1 MKKIF
6 IYFLIIIFF
15 NTSLFADNLTGAL
28 LKAYNNNPKLN
39 AERENISVSEENIN
53 ISKSDYLPSI
63 TLSGSKSKEDTNK
76 LTNQSGGDASITDV
90 DPLTTSLL
98 IEQTLYDG
106 ARNADLKK
114 NELGLDVAKVQLLKV
129 EQEILYQAVEAY
141 TGLVLANKKY
151 KINQSNVSLLERQV
165 ETDQARLEK
174 GQISVVDL
182 AQSES
187 SLAGANAKFIQ
198 AKNEVVTGK
207 LIYENVI
214 GSIDN
219 ISDLNEKLSFNLKLP
234 QSLGE
239 ANKISQKNNPGLI
252 LAKLELQQS
261 EKDIKIA
268 QASLGPSATLS
279 FETSQTEDLSATYD
293 ERDKSVLKATV
304 KWPFYTGGKNRA
316 TLNKNKNLS
325 NQKRLLL
332 EDAITSNR
340 TSVASA
346 WSSYQSTKS
355 LLNSVKFQVRAAEIA
370 YEGITVEYESGL
382 GRTTLDVIQSNTLL
396 LDSKITL
403 ANSERN
409 YLLSQFPTTLVF
421 CQQHEQ
427 HPPPIEILMD
437 SNFR

>member
-6 IYFLIIIFF
+6 VYFLIILFF
-15 NTSLFADNLTGAL
+15 NTSLFADNLAEAL
-28 LKAYNNNPKLN
+28 LKAYNKNPKLN
-39 AERENISVSEENIN
+39 AERENINISKEDIN
-53 ISKSDYLPSI
+53 ISKSDFLPTI
-63 TLSGSKSKEDTNK
+63 TLSGTKSKEDTSK

-106 ARNADLKK
+106 RSRNADLEK
-114 NELGLDVAKVQLLKV
+114 NKLGLDVSKIKLLKV
-129 EQEILYQAVEAY
+129 EQEILYQAIEAY
-141 TGLVLANKKY
+141 TGLVLANNKY
-151 KINQSNVSLLERQV
+151 KINQSNVNLFERQV

-187 SLAGANAKFIQ
+187 SLAGANAKFIE

-219 ISDLNEKLSFNLKLP
+219 INNLTDKLNFNLKLP
-234 QSLGE
+234 ESLAK
-239 ANKISQKNNPGLI
+239 ANEISQKNNPELI
-252 LAKLELQQS
+252 IAKLELQQA
-261 EKDIKIA
+261 EKDIQIA
-268 QASLGPSATLS
+268 QADLGPSATLS

-293 ERDKSVLKATV
+293 ERDKSILKATV

-340 TSVASA
+340 TTVASA
-346 WSSYQSTKS
+346 WSSYQSSKS
-355 LLNSVKFQVRAAEIA
+355 LLNSVRSQVRAAEIA
-370 YEGITVEYESGL
+370 NEGITIEYESGL
-382 GRTTLDVIQSNTLL
+382 GRSTLDVIQSNTLL
-396 LDSKITL
+396 LDAKTSL
-403 ANSERN
+403 ANAERN
-409 YLLSQFPTTLVF
+409 YLLSQFKVLESIGMLTTKHL
-421 CQQHEQ
+421 Q
-427 HPPPIEILMD
+427 I
-437 SNFR
+437 N

>member
-6 IYFLIIIFF
+6 VYIVIVLFF
-15 NTSLFADNLTGAL
+15 NTNLFADNLTEAL
-28 LKAYNNNPKLN
+28 LKAYNKNPKLN

-106 ARNADLKK
+106 ARNADLEK

-187 SLAGANAKFIQ
+187 SLAGANAKFIE
-198 AKNEVVTGK
+198 AKNDVVTGK
-207 LIYENVI
+207 LIYENII
-214 GSIDN
+214 GSINN
-219 ISDLNEKLSFNLKLP
+219 ISNLNEKLNFNLKLP

-239 ANKISQKNNPGLI
+239 ANKISQKNSPELI
-252 LAKLELQQS
+252 IAKLELQQS

-268 QASLGPSATLS
+268 KAELGPSATLS

-332 EDAITSNR
+332 EDAITSNK
-340 TSVASA
+340 TTVASA
-346 WSSYQSTKS
+346 WSSYQSSKS
-355 LLNSVKFQVRAAEIA
+355 LLNSVRSQVRAAEIA
-370 YEGITVEYESGL
+370 NEGITIEYESGL
-382 GRTTLDVIQSNTLL
+382 GRSTLDVIQSNTLF
-396 LDSKITL
+396 LDSKTSL
-403 ANSERN
+403 ANAERN
-409 YLLSQFPTTLVF
+409 YLLSQFKLLESVGLLTTKHL
-421 CQQHEQ
+421 Q
-427 HPPPIEILMD
+427 I
-437 SNFR
+437 N

>member
-1 MKKIF
+1 MRKIF
-6 IYFLIIIFF
+6 VYFLIIIFF
-15 NTSLFADNLTGAL
+15 HTNLFADNLTEAL
-28 LKAYNNNPKLN
+28 LKAYNKNPKLN
-39 AERENISVSEENIN
+39 AERENINISKEDIN
-53 ISKSDYLPSI
+53 ISKSDFLPTV
-63 TLSGSKSKEDTNK
+63 TLSGTKSKEDTSK

-106 ARNADLKK
+106 RSRNADLEKSK
-114 NELGLDVAKVQLLKV
+114 LGLDISKIKLLKV

-141 TGLVLANKKY
+141 TGLVLATNKY
-151 KINQSNVSLLERQV
+151 KINQSNVNLLERQV

-187 SLAGANAKFIQ
+187 SLAGANAKFIE

-219 ISDLNEKLSFNLKLP
+219 INSLTDKLNFNLKLP
-234 QSLGE
+234 ESLAK
-239 ANKISQKNNPGLI
+239 ANEISQKNNPELI
-252 LAKLELQQS
+252 IAKLELQQA
-261 EKDIKIA
+261 EKDIQIA
-268 QASLGPSATLS
+268 QADLGPSATLS

-293 ERDKSVLKATV
+293 ERDKNTLKATV

-340 TSVASA
+340 TTVASA
-346 WSSYQSTKS
+346 WSSYQSSKS
-355 LLNSVKFQVRAAEIA
+355 LLNSVISQVGAAEIA
-370 YEGITVEYESGL
+370 NEGITIEYESGL
-382 GRTTLDVIQSNTLL
+382 GRSTLDVIQSNTLL
-396 LDSKITL
+396 LDSKTSL
-403 ANSERN
+403 ANAERN
-409 YLLSQFPTTLVF
+409 YLLSQFKVLESIGLLTTKHL
-421 CQQHEQ
+421 Q
-427 HPPPIEILMD
+427 I
-437 SNFR
+437 N

>member
-1 MKKIF
+1 MNKIF
-6 IYFLIIIFF
+6 IHILIILFF
-15 NTSLFADNLTGAL
+15 NTNLFADNLTEAL
-28 LKAYNNNPKLN
+28 LKAYNKNPKLN
-39 AERENISVSEENIN
+39 AERENINISKEDIN
-53 ISKSDYLPSI
+53 ISKSDFLPTI
-63 TLSGSKSKEDTNK
+63 TLSGTKSKEDTSK

-106 ARNADLKK
+106 RSRNADLEK
-114 NELGLDVAKVQLLKV
+114 NKLGLDVSKIKLLKV
-129 EQEILYQAVEAY
+129 EQEILYQAIEAY
-141 TGLVLANKKY
+141 TGLVLANNKY
-151 KINQSNVSLLERQV
+151 KINQSNVNLFERQV

-187 SLAGANAKFIQ
+187 SLAGANAKFIE

-219 ISDLNEKLSFNLKLP
+219 IDNLTDKLNFNIKLP
-234 QSLGE
+234 ESLAK
-239 ANKISQKNNPGLI
+239 ANEISQKNNPELI
-252 LAKLELQQS
+252 IAKLELQQA
-261 EKDIKIA
+261 EKDIQIA
-268 QASLGPSATLS
+268 QADLGPSATLS

-293 ERDKSVLKATV
+293 ERDKSILKATV

-332 EDAITSNR
+332 EDAITSNT

-355 LLNSVKFQVRAAEIA
+355 LLNSVRYQVKAAEIA
-370 YEGITVEYESGL
+370 NEGITVEYESGL

-396 LDSKITL
+396 LDSKISL

-409 YLLSQFPTTLVF
+409 YLLSQFQLLQSIGLLTSEYL
-421 CQQHEQ
+421 Q
-427 HPPPIEILMD
+427 I
-437 SNFR
+437 N

>member
-6 IYFLIIIFF
+6 VYFLIILFF
-15 NTSLFADNLTGAL
+15 NTSLFADNLAEAL
-28 LKAYNNNPKLN
+28 LKAYNKNPKLN
-39 AERENISVSEENIN
+39 AERENINISKEDIN
-53 ISKSDYLPSI
+53 ISKSDFLPTI
-63 TLSGSKSKEDTNK
+63 TLSGTKSKEDTSK

-90 DPLTTSLL
+90 DSLTTSLL

-106 ARNADLKK
+106 RSRNADLEK
-114 NELGLDVAKVQLLKV
+114 NKLGLDVSKIKLLKV
-129 EQEILYQAVEAY
+129 EQEILYQAIEAY
-141 TGLVLANKKY
+141 TGLVLANNKY
-151 KINQSNVSLLERQV
+151 KINQSNVNLFERQV

-187 SLAGANAKFIQ
+187 SLAGANAKFIE

-219 ISDLNEKLSFNLKLP
+219 INNLTDKLNFNLKLP
-234 QSLGE
+234 ESLAK
-239 ANKISQKNNPGLI
+239 ANEISQKNNPELI
-252 LAKLELQQS
+252 IAKLELQQA
-261 EKDIKIA
+261 EKDIQIA
-268 QASLGPSATLS
+268 QADLGPSATLS

-293 ERDKSVLKATV
+293 ERDKSILKATV

-340 TSVASA
+340 TTVASA
-346 WSSYQSTKS
+346 WSNYQSSKS
-355 LLNSVKFQVRAAEIA
+355 LLNSVRYQVRAAEIA
-370 YEGITVEYESGL
+370 NEGITVEYESGL
-382 GRTTLDVIQSNTLL
+382 GRSTLDVIQSNTLL
-396 LDSKITL
+396 LDSKTSL
-403 ANSERN
+403 ANAERN
-409 YLLSQFPTTLVF
+409 YLLSQFKVLESIGLLTAKHL
-421 CQQHEQ
+421 Q
-427 HPPPIEILMD
+427 I
-437 SNFR
+437 N

>member
-6 IYFLIIIFF
+6 VYFLIILFF
-15 NTSLFADNLTGAL
+15 NTSLFADNLAEAL
-28 LKAYNNNPKLN
+28 LKAYNKNPKLN
-39 AERENISVSEENIN
+39 AERENINISKEDIN
-53 ISKSDYLPSI
+53 ISKSDFLPTI
-63 TLSGSKSKEDTNK
+63 TLSGTKSKEDTSK

-106 ARNADLKK
+106 RSRNADLEK
-114 NELGLDVAKVQLLKV
+114 NKLGLDVSKIKLLKV
-129 EQEILYQAVEAY
+129 EQEILYQAIEAY
-141 TGLVLANKKY
+141 TGLVMATNKY
-151 KINQSNVSLLERQV
+151 KINQSNVNLFERQV

-187 SLAGANAKFIQ
+187 SLAGANAKFIE

-219 ISDLNEKLSFNLKLP
+219 INNLTDKLNFNLKLP
-234 QSLGE
+234 KSLAK
-239 ANKISQKNNPGLI
+239 ANEISQKNNPELI
-252 LAKLELQQS
+252 IAKLELQQA
-261 EKDIKIA
+261 EKDIQIA
-268 QASLGPSATLS
+268 QADLGPSATLS

-293 ERDKSVLKATV
+293 ERDKSILKATV

-340 TSVASA
+340 TTVASA
-346 WSSYQSTKS
+346 WSSYQSSKS
-355 LLNSVKFQVRAAEIA
+355 LLNSVRSQVRASEIA
-370 YEGITVEYESGL
+370 NEGITVEYESGL
-382 GRTTLDVIQSNTLL
+382 GRSTLDVIQSNTLL
-396 LDSKITL
+396 LDSQTSL
-403 ANSERN
+403 TNSERN
-409 YLLSQFPTTLVF
+409 YLLSQFKLLQSIGLLTTEYL
-421 CQQHEQ
+421 Q
-427 HPPPIEILMD
+427 IK
-437 SNFR
+437 

>member
-6 IYFLIIIFF
+6 IYFLIILFF
-15 NTSLFADNLTGAL
+15 NINLLADNLTEAL
-28 LKAYNNNPKLN
+28 LKAYNKNPKLN
-39 AERENISVSEENIN
+39 AERENINISEENIN

-63 TLSGSKSKEDTNK
+63 TLSGSKSRENTDK
-76 LTNQSGGDASITDV
+76 LTNQSGGNASIADV

-106 ARNADLKK
+106 TRSADLKK
-114 NELGLDVAKVQLLKV
+114 NKIGLDVAKVKLLKV

-141 TGLVLANKKY
+141 TGLILANQKY
-151 KINQSNVSLLERQV
+151 KINQSNVNLLERQV

-187 SLAGANAKFIQ
+187 SLAGANAKFIE

-219 ISDLNEKLSFNLKLP
+219 ISNLNEKLNINIKLP

-239 ANKISQKNNPGLI
+239 ANKISQQNNPELI
-252 LAKLELQQS
+252 IAKLELQQS

-268 QASLGPSATLS
+268 RAELGPSATLS

-332 EDAITSNR
+332 EDAITSNK
-340 TSVASA
+340 TTVAST
-346 WSSYQSTKS
+346 WSSYQSSKS
-355 LLNSVKFQVRAAEIA
+355 LLNSVKSQVRAAEIA
-370 YEGITVEYESGL
+370 NEGITIEYESGL
-382 GRTTLDVIQSNTLL
+382 GRSTLDVIQSNTLL
-396 LDSKITL
+396 LDSKTSL
-403 ANSERN
+403 ANAERN
-409 YLLSQFPTTLVF
+409 YLLSQFKLLESVGLLTAKHL
-421 CQQHEQ
+421 Q
-427 HPPPIEILMD
+427 I
-437 SNFR
+437 N

>member
-6 IYFLIIIFF
+6 IYFLIVLFF
-15 NTSLFADNLTGAL
+15 NTSLFADSLTEAL
-28 LKAYNNNPKLN
+28 LKAYNQNPKLN
-39 AERENISVSEENIN
+39 AERENINISKEDIN
-53 ISKSDYLPSI
+53 ISKSDFLPTV
-63 TLSGSKSKEDTNK
+63 TLSGTKSKEDTNK

-106 ARNADLKK
+106 RSRNADLEKSK
-114 NELGLDVAKVQLLKV
+114 LGLDISKIKLLKV

-141 TGLVLANKKY
+141 TGLVLATNKY
-151 KINQSNVSLLERQV
+151 KINQSNVNLLERQV

-187 SLAGANAKFIQ
+187 SLAGANAKFIE

-219 ISDLNEKLSFNLKLP
+219 INNLTDKLNFNLKLP
-234 QSLGE
+234 ESLSK
-239 ANKISQKNNPGLI
+239 ANEISQKNNPELI
-252 LAKLELQQS
+252 IAKLELQQA
-261 EKDIKIA
+261 EKDIQIA
-268 QASLGPSATLS
+268 QADLGPSATLS

-293 ERDKSVLKATV
+293 ERDKSILKATV

-316 TLNKNKNLS
+316 TLNKNKNLN

-340 TSVASA
+340 TTVASA
-346 WSSYQSTKS
+346 WSSYQSSKS
-355 LLNSVKFQVRAAEIA
+355 LLNSVRSQVRAAEIA
-370 YEGITVEYESGL
+370 NEGITVEYESGL
-382 GRTTLDVIQSNTLL
+382 GRSTLDVIQSNTLL
-396 LDSKITL
+396 LDSQTSL

-409 YLLSQFPTTLVF
+409 YLLSQFKLLQSIGLLTTEYL
-421 CQQHEQ
+421 Q
-427 HPPPIEILMD
+427 IK
-437 SNFR
+437 

>member
-6 IYFLIIIFF
+6 VYFLIILFF
-15 NTSLFADNLTGAL
+15 NTSLFADNLAEAL
-28 LKAYNNNPKLN
+28 LKAYNKNPKLN
-39 AERENISVSEENIN
+39 AERENINISKEDIN
-53 ISKSDYLPSI
+53 ISKSDFLPTI
-63 TLSGSKSKEDTNK
+63 TLSGTKSKEDTSK

-106 ARNADLKK
+106 RSRNADLEK
-114 NELGLDVAKVQLLKV
+114 NKLGLDVSKIKLLKV
-129 EQEILYQAVEAY
+129 EQEILYQAIEAY
-141 TGLVLANKKY
+141 TGLVMATNKY
-151 KINQSNVSLLERQV
+151 KINQSNVNLFERQV

-187 SLAGANAKFIQ
+187 SLAGANAKFIE

-219 ISDLNEKLSFNLKLP
+219 INNLTDKLNFNLKLP
-234 QSLGE
+234 ESLAK
-239 ANKISQKNNPGLI
+239 ANEISQKNNPELI
-252 LAKLELQQS
+252 IAKLELQQA
-261 EKDIKIA
+261 EKDIQIA
-268 QASLGPSATLS
+268 QADLGPSATLS

-293 ERDKSVLKATV
+293 ERDKNILKATV

-332 EDAITSNR
+332 EDAITSNK
-340 TSVASA
+340 TTVASA
-346 WSSYQSTKS
+346 WSSYQSSKS
-355 LLNSVKFQVRAAEIA
+355 LLNSVRSQVRAAEIA
-370 YEGITVEYESGL
+370 NEGITIEYESGL
-382 GRTTLDVIQSNTLL
+382 GRSTLDVIQSNSLL
-396 LDSKITL
+396 LDSKTSL
-403 ANSERN
+403 ANAERN
-409 YLLSQFPTTLVF
+409 YLLSQFKVLESIGLLTAKHL
-421 CQQHEQ
+421 Q
-427 HPPPIEILMD
+427 I
-437 SNFR
+437 N

>member
-6 IYFLIIIFF
+6 VYIVIVLFF
-15 NTSLFADNLTGAL
+15 NTNLFADNLTEAL
-28 LKAYNNNPKLN
+28 LKAYNKNPKLN

-106 ARNADLKK
+106 ARNADLEK

-151 KINQSNVSLLERQV
+151 KINQSNVNLLERQV

-187 SLAGANAKFIQ
+187 SLAGANAKFIE

-219 ISDLNEKLSFNLKLP
+219 ISDLNEKLNFNLKLP

-239 ANKISQKNNPGLI
+239 ANKVSQKNNPGLI
-252 LAKLELQQS
+252 IAKLELQQS

-268 QASLGPSATLS
+268 KAELGPSATLS

-332 EDAITSNR
+332 EDAITSNK
-340 TSVASA
+340 TTVASA
-346 WSSYQSTKS
+346 WSSYQSSKS
-355 LLNSVKFQVRAAEIA
+355 LLNSVRSQVGAAEIA
-370 YEGITVEYESGL
+370 NEGITIEYESGL
-382 GRTTLDVIQSNTLL
+382 GRSTLDVIQSNTLF
-396 LDSKITL
+396 LDSKTSL
-403 ANSERN
+403 ANAERN
-409 YLLSQFPTTLVF
+409 YLLSQFKLLESVGLLTTKHL
-421 CQQHEQ
+421 Q
-427 HPPPIEILMD
+427 I
-437 SNFR
+437 N

>member
-6 IYFLIIIFF
+6 IYFLIIVFF
-15 NTSLFADNLTGAL
+15 NTNLLADNLTEAL
-28 LKAYNNNPKLN
+28 LKAYNKNPKLN

-63 TLSGSKSKEDTNK
+63 TLSGSKSKEDTSK

-165 ETDQARLEK
+165 ETNQARLEK

-187 SLAGANAKFIQ
+187 SLAGANAKFIE

-234 QSLGE
+234 QNLGE
-239 ANKISQKNNPGLI
+239 ANKVSQKNNPGLI
-252 LAKLELQQS
+252 IAKLELQQS

-293 ERDKSVLKATV
+293 ERDKSVLKATL

-332 EDAITSNR
+332 EDAITSNQIA
-340 TSVASA
+340 VASA
-346 WSSYQSTKS
+346 WSSYQSLKS
-355 LLNSVKFQVRAAEIA
+355 LLNSVRSQVGAAEIA
-370 YEGITVEYESGL
+370 NEGITIEYESGL
-382 GRTTLDVIQSNTLL
+382 GRSTIDVIQSNTLL
-396 LDSKITL
+396 LDAKTSL
-403 ANSERN
+403 ANAERN
-409 YLLSQFPTTLVF
+409 YLLSQFKVLESIGLLTTKHL
-421 CQQHEQ
+421 Q
-427 HPPPIEILMD
+427 I
-437 SNFR
+437 N